1 MEDPETCLRLTEFL
15 FLLLHI
21 QKEKKLTAVL
31 MVAESFYLSE
41 KKLVDIKPVTSYLPL
56 SIIIKNTWILTAN
69 MCHESLTGTVI
80 QAV

>member
-41 KKLVDIKPVTSYLPL
+41 KKLVDIKTSNFLSALKYYNQENLNPL
-56 SIIIKNTWILTAN
+56 
-69 MCHESLTGTVI
+69 C
-80 QAV
+80 